1 MIKNKTNKN
10 IFKTAAGAAALAV
23 VAGTLSGCMFD
34 ASIEGLLSPPKLT
47 EAQTA
52 IYNAL
57 ILNTGSQI
65 ELVYPR
71 TGEYLSPFVVYDLD
85 GGNGKP
91 SAEEAIVFYRE
102 ISPQNQNESSLRIN
116 ILDQQD
122 GDWVSVSDRP
132 LSGVDIDSVS
142 FHSFFGS
149 ERPDDIL
156 VSCTGLGQSENSM
169 YVLEYTGS
177 ELREHFS
184 GRYSIMDIITPADGS
199 SPKLFWVGRDS
210 ANFNRA
216 YLGGV
221 RSAAST
227 NPEENTE
234 PVFES
239 CAVDFSP
246 NEVNVQRITR
256 QRISDSN
263 SLIFLDYS
271 VGDSTYGSLVFLCS
285 FSTVYLTCVPSEDFV
300 RKNNSNVP
308 KLYCMDIDGDGR
320 IDIPITIPMAGYE
333 ALTIPEQ
340 YFWVD
345 WYFVDEEN
353 NFSISQKFNTYV
365 SLGME
370 YVFYVPVRWQGFV
383 SARRTDNTV
392 NFFIY
397 SGTSDGEPHIENV
410 LLSVCV
416 ASELPASNDGW
427 ELYAERTGGNIYIKS
442 PSPDNPM
449 TLTADE
455 LERCLSVLN
464 TTQTTSS
471 SGTKVRS

>member
-1 MIKNKTNKN
+1 MMKSKLF
-10 IFKTAAGAAALAV
+10 FKAAALSAALAV
-23 VAGTLSGCMFD
+23 ISGSFGGCVFD

-65 ELVYPR
+65 DLVYPR
-71 TGEYLSPFVVYDLD
+71 TGEYLSPFVLYDLD
-85 GGNGKP
+85 GTGGNPG
-91 SAEEAIVFYRE
+91 SEEAIVFYRE
-102 ISPQNQNESSLRIN
+102 TTPQSQKESSLRIN

-122 GDWVSVSDRP
+122 GEWVSVCDRP
-132 LSGVDIDSVS
+132 LGGVDIDSVS

-156 VSCTGLGQSENSM
+156 VSCTGLSQSESSM
-169 YVLEYTGS
+169 YVLEYTGDG
-177 ELREHFS
+177 LFEHFS
-184 GRYSIMDIITPADGS
+184 GRYSVMEIINPADGS

-221 RSAAST
+221 RSAADNS
-227 NPEENTE
+227 EEDAE

-239 CAVDFSP
+239 CAVDFAP
-246 NEVNVQRITR
+246 NEVNIQRITR
-256 QRISDSN
+256 QRISDSS

-271 VGDSTYGSLVFLCS
+271 MGDSTYGSLIFSCS
-285 FSTVYLTCVPSEDFV
+285 LGNVYLNCIHSEEFT
-300 RKNNSNVP
+300 RKSNSNVP

-320 IDIPITIPMAGYE
+320 MDIPVTVPMAGYE

-345 WYFVDEEN
+345 WYYVDEESN
-353 NFSISQKFNTYV
+353 YTISQKFNTYV
-365 SLGME
+365 SMGME
-370 YVFYVPVRWQGFV
+370 YIFYVPVRWQGFV
-383 SARRTDNTV
+383 SVRKTENTV
-392 NFFIY
+392 SFFTF
-397 SGTSDGEPHIENV
+397 SGTADGAPHVESV

-416 ASELPASNDGW
+416 STELPAANEGW
-427 ELYAERTGGNIYIKS
+427 ELYAERSGGNIYIKN
-442 PSPDNPM
+442 PSPENSM
-449 TLTADE
+449 TLTEDE
-455 LERCLSVLN
+455 LERCLSVIN
-464 TTQTTSS
+464 TVQTTNS
-471 SGTKVRS
+471 SGNRVR

>member
-1 MIKNKTNKN
+1 MITNKSKKGM
-10 IFKTAAGAAALAV
+10 FKAAAAAAAIAV
-23 VAGTLSGCMFD
+23 LTGTLSGCMFD

-71 TGEYLSPFVVYDLD
+71 TGEYLSPFVLYDLD
-85 GGNGKP
+85 GRNERL

-102 ISPQNQNESSLRIN
+102 TSPQNQNESSLRIN

-122 GDWVSVSDRP
+122 GEWVSVGDRP
-132 LSGVDIDSVS
+132 LSGVDIESIS
-142 FHSFFGS
+142 FYSFFGS
-149 ERPDDIL
+149 DRPDNIL
-156 VSCTGLGQSENSM
+156 VSCSGLGQAENSM
-169 YVLEYTGS
+169 YVLEYTNG

-199 SPKLFWVGRDS
+199 NPKLFWVGRDNT
-210 ANFNRA
+210 NFNRA

-221 RSAAST
+221 RSTST
-227 NPEENTE
+227 NSEENAE

-239 CAVDFSP
+239 CAADFYP

-256 QRISDSN
+256 QRLSDN
-263 SLIFLDYS
+263 SSLMFLDYS
-271 VGDSTYGSLVFLCS
+271 MGDNTYGSLVFSCS
-285 FSTVYLTCVPSEDFV
+285 FSNLYLVCVPSEDLV

-308 KLYCMDIDGDGR
+308 TLYCMDIDGDGR
-320 IDIPITIPMAGYE
+320 INIPVTVPMSGYE
-333 ALTIPEQ
+333 FLTIPEQ

-345 WYFVDEEN
+345 WYSVDEEN

-365 SLGME
+365 SLDMD

-392 NFFIY
+392 NFFTFNGLY
-397 SGTSDGEPHIENV
+397 DGVPSIENI

-416 ASELPASNDGW
+416 ASELPAANEGW
-427 ELYAERTGGNIYIKS
+427 ELYAEAKGGNIYIKS
-442 PSPDNPM
+442 PSPEDPM

-464 TTQTTSS
+464 TAQTSNASS
-471 SGTKVRS
+471 LKPRR